1 MYYRTDL
8 QESTGGGAFFV
19 LNYWDFSGIC
29 FFYFLLPWSFSA
41 GSGKSSKCFASN
53 YSSEASKEEKNQEA
67 EEKGTAYKSKHESAW
82 VMMDQTP
89 ERVLMNYQMPNRLEN
104 INNF

>member
-1 MYYRTDL
+1 MYYRSNL
-8 QESTGGGAFFV
+8 QEYTDGVVLFV
-19 LNYWDFSGIC
+19 LNYWDFPGIC
-29 FFYFLLPWSFSA
+29 FFFFSLPWSFSA
-41 GSGKSSKCFASN
+41 GSGKSSKYFTSN
-53 YSSEASKEEKNQEA
+53 YSSEASKEKKNQEA

-82 VMMDQTP
+82 VMMDHTP